1 MSDLS
6 LPSPIPSAVFDLDG
20 TLLTTDSTALW
31 MLGLITKSWLRMAVA
46 VVCAPIALPLLLIPS
61 WRKVG
66 ATAFLRIAAR
76 DLNQVSLEET
86 MDAFARRFHEQS
98 LGLRWRAEG
107 IRVLQQHLEN
117 GHRVVVVTA
126 APVLLATRLLFPWAP
141 RIEIIGSELQK
152 RENGWTC
159 TYHCRGQEKCHALE
173 RAGFGRQLDYAYSDS
188 LDDLPILQNAR
199 LPYVINPTARM
210 QRRLVRLGHANIK
223 GLRWS

>member
-1 MSDLS
+1 MSDVS
-6 LPSPIPSAVFDLDG
+6 LPSAIPSAVFDLDG

-31 MLGLITKSWLRMAVA
+31 MLGLITKSWRRTAVA
-46 VVCAPIALPLLLIPS
+46 VVCAPIALALLLIPS

-76 DLNQVSLEET
+76 DLNQASLEES
-86 MDAFARRFHEQS
+86 MDAFARRFHDQL

-126 APVLLATRLLFPWAP
+126 APVLLATRLLAPWAS

-173 RAGFGRQLDYAYSDS
+173 RAGFGRQWDYAYSDS
-188 LDDLPILQNAR
+188 LDDLPMLQGAR
-199 LPYVINPTARM
+199 EAYMINLTAGT
-210 QRRLVRLGHANIK
+210 QRRLAGLGHPNIQA
-223 GLRWS
+223 LRWS